1 MGLGVR
7 FAQWLRGGLGVRLG
21 AREDRQRQAGS
32 WLELLADEPMWENK
46 VAETLAS
53 YPISLGPHW
62 PRAN

>member
-46 VAETLAS
+46 VWLRHCSA
-53 YPISLGPHW
+53 IQ
-62 PRAN
+62 